1 MTKVHCALFCSDQC
15 KLSMSQGMVD
25 RSDLLAA
32 LSENKTL
39 REDAQAN
46 EKDLAWSETQ
56 LGKAREQLDLA
67 RLVESQLRLE
77 LSSMV
82 PRSDLETSRA
92 EARELNEDNTRL
104 EQKLLEVKIEIN
116 DLKVKIEVLHISYCR

>member
-1 MTKVHCALFCSDQC
+1 
-15 KLSMSQGMVD
+15 MVD
-25 RSDLLAA
+25 RADLLAA

-39 REDAQAN
+39 REDAQAK

-82 PRSDLETSRA
+82 PRSDLDAALARLQEEGILMSQLRASQA

-104 EQKLLEVKIEIN
+104 EQKLLEVKIEIDN
-116 DLKVKIEVLHISYCR
+116 LKVKIEVLNISYCL